1 MTIPLVAILALQYI
15 SLAKLKRASAGN
27 QRLGQQ
33 RYLETLAD
41 KLGHAYENRAEQILN
56 LSPQEFA
63 DDSQVAA
70 HFEKTKWSGA
80 RLSFVVRYNRQGD
93 AQSLFFNP
101 ATHLLES
108 HPDSDDQRRVNSVTA
123 PWRVLRDNG
132 TSVQPQKVRVTQ
144 LDPKT
149 RIMVVPATDESGK
162 VIGVVGVFVDHNYF
176 KNNYLARAIGSFQSE
191 SAALQPPGDVIITV
205 RDPFQQLA
213 YSTKPAKEN
222 QDEVSVP
229 MKFIY
234 TDWRLGIQ
242 SDRLTPEQWAQTNFL
257 VGLSL
262 SILMT
267 GVLVIAITLALRA
280 TAREMRLS
288 QMKSDFVSNVSHE
301 LRTPL
306 SSVRIFAEFLHLGW
320 IEDGQKVRECGEY
333 IETESRRLTQ
343 LIDNILDFSKI
354 ESGQKEY
361 EFAEADVGEVVSEA
375 LKAFEMPLKQRGIS
389 LGFEPPEDLP
399 RSSIDREAIA
409 QAFMNLLDNAA
420 KYSGASTEIIVRVWA
435 EDGSINISVRDHGV
449 GIPNAEQKLIFG
461 KFYRVSTGLVHD
473 VKGSGLGLAIVD
485 HIVKAH
491 GGAVVVESEPGRGS
505 TFVIQL
511 PSSSQLGVDDERIA
525 REKTKG
531 DAASRSGFHAAME

>member
-123 PWRVLRDNG
+123 PWRV
-132 TSVQPQKVRVTQ
+132 
-144 LDPKT
+144 
-149 RIMVVPATDESGK
+149 
-162 VIGVVGVFVDHNYF
+162 
-176 KNNYLARAIGSFQSE
+176 
-191 SAALQPPGDVIITV
+191 
-205 RDPFQQLA
+205 
-213 YSTKPAKEN
+213 
-222 QDEVSVP
+222 
-229 MKFIY
+229 
-234 TDWRLGIQ
+234 LGIQ